1 MRGGSEFDF
10 ELERVVKPKSRAQF
24 LRFHQN
30 RVGGAVGKAP
40 LFQRLV
46 RYCVFASL
54 QVKVSLR
61 PALDPL
67 LHVFNVILG
76 RVVPTPGT
84 IGRIHQTLFA
94 RIQLRILT

>member
-10 ELERVVKPKSRAQF
+10 KLERVVQPESRAQF

-30 RVGGAVGKAP
+30 CVGGAVGKAP
-40 LFQRLV
+40 LLHRLV
-46 RYCVFASL
+46 RDCVFASL

-61 PALDPL
+61 SALDPL

-76 RVVPTPGT
+76 RVIATPGA